1 MQINEVKASVLQDS
15 RGDSTISVKVITSN
29 GVFESSSPSGKSKGQ
44 HEAKSYIKSPEGDAF
59 TINTLASFLKNIAFK
74 EFQDLKNVENVARSR
89 IGANALFALESSL
102 LKALAKEKKQELWEL
117 LREEFKTRGKMPYL
131 VGNAIGGGLHS
142 KGKKPDFQ
150 EFLFIPL
157 TSVKEGIE
165 INKEAH
171 MNALQILQNV
181 DKKFEKKKNDE
192 NAWQTSLSNEK
203 VLEVMEDVRENI
215 IDEYGVKFRLGIDV
229 ASSSFYKGIGKL
241 KEYIYRNPMKMK
253 TREKQMAYLYAI
265 DQHYKL
271 EYLEDPLEENDFDG
285 FALLKSKVKCLVV
298 GDDVTVTNYER
309 LKKAIAINSISALVI
324 KPNQNGSLL
333 DVKKVVDLAKNSN
346 IRIVVSHRSGE
357 TQDDFIAD
365 LAVAVEA
372 DFFKAGIL
380 GKEREAKLQRLK
392 KIEETI

>member
-1 MQINEVKASVLQDS
+1 MQINEVKASVMQDS
-15 RGDSTISVKVITSN
+15 RGESTISVKVITSD

-44 HEAKSYIKSPEGDAF
+44 FESKSYIKSPEGDAF
-59 TINTLASFLKNIAFK
+59 TINALASFVKNVSFN
-74 EFQDLKNVENVARSR
+74 EFSDLKKVENVAKNRV
-89 IGANALFALESSL
+89 GANALFALESSV

-117 LREEFKTRGKMPYL
+117 LREEFKTKGKMPYL

-142 KGKKPDFQ
+142 KGKKPEFQ

-171 MNALQILQNV
+171 ANALQILQNI

-192 NAWQTSLSNEK
+192 NAWQTSLPNEK
-203 VLEVMEDVRENI
+203 VLEIIDDVRENI

-229 ASSSFYKGIGKL
+229 AASSFYKGIGKF
-241 KEYIYRNPMKMK
+241 KEYVYKNPMKIK
-253 TREKQMAYLYAI
+253 KREKQMAYLYAI

-271 EYLEDPLEENDFDG
+271 EYLEDPLEENDFEG
-285 FALLKSKVKCLVV
+285 FALLKSKVKCLIV
-298 GDDVTVTNYER
+298 GDDITVTNYER
-309 LKKAIAINSISALVI
+309 LKKAITTNSISALIV

-333 DVKKVVDLAKNSN
+333 EVKKVIDLAKQNN
-346 IRIVVSHRSGE
+346 IRLVVSHRSGE

-372 DFFKAGIL
+372 DFFKGGIL

-392 KIEETI
+392 KIEETL